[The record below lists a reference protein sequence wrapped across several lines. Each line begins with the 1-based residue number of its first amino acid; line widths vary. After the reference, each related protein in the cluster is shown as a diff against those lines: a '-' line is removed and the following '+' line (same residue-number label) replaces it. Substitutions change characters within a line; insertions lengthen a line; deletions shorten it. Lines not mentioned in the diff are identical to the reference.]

1 MAGRLERSDESYSH
15 FDAGASDHQAPMSA
29 IDKKMLAFALRT
41 AEEPA
46 LKTHGQILRNFGMYP
61 PEFWTR
67 VQALSS
73 HPELSKRQ
81 KTKLSYIFPDPPRSY
96 GPMGGGMPVTT
107 DGKSFSHGVQ
117 W

>member
-1 MAGRLERSDESYSH
+1 MAGKLERSDESYSH
-15 FDAGASDHQAPMSA
+15 FDMGANDHNAPLSA
-29 IDKKMLAFALRT
+29 IDKKMLAFATRM
-41 AEEPA
+41 AEQPA

-73 HPELSKRQ
+73 HPELSQRE
-81 KTKLSYIFPDPPRSY
+81 KTKLSYIFPDPSRP
-96 GPMGGGMPVTT
+96 GPMGGGIPATT
-107 DGKSFSHGVQ
+107 DGKSYSHGVQ